1 MLLGRSLR
9 PRIWGLSACFTRRM
23 SGVRVP
29 HRPLKYRKGKALWLF
44 RRSRDRLAN
53 KKGVEG
59 FESLVQYLSLI
70 FKDFMV
76 FRSAIES
83 TCLKERRSHRTNA
96 CATLCSG
103 SVAEQV
109 PLTNRNSKG
118 VVTSVVASE
127 KNLSP
132 WTAAQLVA
140 HAPASRDIRPE

>member
-1 MLLGRSLR
+1 MAFFGGSEIAEQISRE
-9 PRIWGLSACFTRRM
+9 
-23 SGVRVP
+23 SG
-29 HRPLKYRKGKALWLF
+29 
-44 RRSRDRLAN
+44 
-53 KKGVEG
+53 G

-83 TCLKERRSHRTNA
+83 ACLKERRSHRTNA

-103 SVAEQV
+103 SVAELAL
-109 PLTNRNSKG
+109 LTNRNSKG

-132 WTAAQLVA
+132 WNAAQLVA
-140 HAPASRDIRPE
+140 HAPAFRDIPSEQFTRRPP